1 MIYSLEGILTETGRD
16 MAVISCGGVG
26 YGFRASLF
34 TLSKLPKLGE
44 KAFVLVHTAVRED
57 AIELFGFAEREEREC
72 FLILTAV
79 SGVGPKAA
87 ISILSD
93 LTPSQVALCIA
104 TGDAK
109 TLTKCVGIGKKT
121 AERIVLECR
130 DKITKSSLQPTGTP
144 TSAAPVTL
152 PKGSNLEEAVS
163 ALVVLG
169 YTQPLALK
177 ALEGSDPNA
186 SVEDLIKLGLRK
198 LALNL

>member
-16 MAVISCGGVG
+16 MAIISCAGVG
-26 YGFRASLF
+26 YGFRASLN
-34 TLSKLPKLGE
+34 TLSRLPKVGE

-72 FLILTAV
+72 FRILTGV

-104 TGDAK
+104 TGDSK

-130 DKITKSSLQPTGTP
+130 DKITKSELQPKNVP
-144 TSAAPVTL
+144 SAAAINL
-152 PKGSNLEEAVS
+152 PAGSNMDEAIN

-169 YTQPLALK
+169 YTQPLAAK
-177 ALEGSDPNA
+177 ALDSADA
-186 SVEDLIKLGLRK
+186 SLPVEELIKIGLRK
-198 LALNL
+198 LAANL

>member
-16 MAVISCGGVG
+16 MAVISCAGVG
-26 YGFRASLF
+26 YGFRASLN
-34 TLSKLPKLGE
+34 TLSRLPKVGE

-72 FLILTAV
+72 FRILTGV

-104 TGDAK
+104 TGDSK

-130 DKITKSSLQPTGTP
+130 DKITKSELQPKNAP
-144 TSAAPVTL
+144 SAAEINL
-152 PKGSNLEEAVS
+152 PAGSNMDEAIS

-169 YTQPLALK
+169 YTQPLAAK
-177 ALEGSDPNA
+177 ALESADA
-186 SVEDLIKLGLRK
+186 SLPVEELIKIGLRK
-198 LALNL
+198 LAANL